1 MGTVTSGGKPAV
13 RWIWRAA
20 LSAAALGLLAAV
32 SAAVSAGAPPA
43 RAAEILA
50 QAAQQRSF
58 DIPTQPLPSALPLF
72 GQQAGI
78 QISAD
83 GNLVRDLRTAGVSGT
98 MTVETALRQL
108 LAGTGLVYRFA
119 ADNTVTLARA
129 AAQEDEGPMRL
140 GPVTVTGERIERTVL
155 DTPTSV
161 AVVTGEEIERTPAF
175 NDVEDVLDAVP
186 NIVTGGTSFN
196 GATIRGIDTTGLL
209 SAGTA
214 FFGGARP
221 RASITVDGRPLGF
234 NEFIYGET
242 SVWDLERVEV
252 FRGPQTSAQGVNS
265 IAGATYVV
273 TADPTFEPEVKAQA
287 EIGNEE
293 RRRLSAAASGPIV
306 EEELAGRVAVDF
318 QGRDSFVDFNA
329 RPEDSPDPNEFENLV
344 ARGKLLWE
352 PENLSTKLTFSFTQS
367 EGTETQLVGV
377 PFRDLESDRSVIWR
391 TVAYAGLHDLIYAPS
406 DSLEISNRFSMT
418 TTENERFTDPGFSS
432 PTRRP

>member
-1 MGTVTSGGKPAV
+1 
-13 RWIWRAA
+13 
-20 LSAAALGLLAAV
+20 
-32 SAAVSAGAPPA
+32 
-43 RAAEILA
+43 
-50 QAAQQRSF
+50 
-58 DIPTQPLPSALPLF
+58 
-72 GQQAGI
+72 
-78 QISAD
+78 
-83 GNLVRDLRTAGVSGT
+83 
-98 MTVETALRQL
+98 
-108 LAGTGLVYRFA
+108 
-119 ADNTVTLARA
+119 
-129 AAQEDEGPMRL
+129 MRL